1 MAVMGMLDHVGTG
14 EYEIPDRIDPRR
26 TELRDEFMA
35 DPYAFHTAALQM
47 PLAAMRSS
55 RDLPRWVLLTREP
68 GRSWLLAQAP
78 GRRGEPPL
86 IVADLEFTDRAE
98 AERYVFDVRWKAL
111 SEGAA
116 GA

>member
-1 MAVMGMLDHVGTG
+1 MGMLDRVGTG

-35 DPYAFHTAALQM
+35 GPYALHSAELQL
-47 PLAAMRSS
+47 PLAAMRSN

-68 GRSWLLAQAP
+68 GRSWVLAEAP
-78 GRRGEPPL
+78 ERRGEPPQ
-86 IVADLEFTDRAE
+86 IVPDLVFTDQAE
-98 AERYVFDVRWKAL
+98 AERYVFDLRWKAL
-111 SEGAA
+111 SGEVAA

>member
-1 MAVMGMLDHVGTG
+1 MGMLDRVGTG

-35 DPYAFHTAALQM
+35 GPYALHSAELQL
-47 PLAAMRSS
+47 PLAAMRSN

-68 GRSWLLAQAP
+68 GRSYQ
-78 GRRGEPPL
+78 
-86 IVADLEFTDRAE
+86 AE
-98 AERYVFDVRWKAL
+98 AERYVFDLRWKAL
-111 SEGAA
+111 SGEVAA

>member
-1 MAVMGMLDHVGTG
+1 MGLLDHVGTG

-35 DPYAFHTAALQM
+35 DPYAFHTAELQL

-55 RDLPRWVLLTREP
+55 RALPRWVLLVREP

-78 GRRGEPPL
+78 RRRGDPPR
-86 IVADLEFTDRAE
+86 IVPGLEFTDRAE
-98 AERYVFDVRWKAL
+98 AERYVFDLRWTAL
-111 SEGAA
+111 SDEGAA